1 LKVGSKGT
9 DVKKLQQN
17 LKDLGYNI
25 SVDGVYGKDTKAIV
39 EKFQKEHGLA
49 TDGVAGKNTW
59 EAIAE
64 EKKNINNAPKNT
76 NKLLK
81 VGSKGENVKKLQQD
95 LKDLGYDISVDGV
108 YGGGTKAIVEKFQ
121 KEHGLSIDGVVGTD
135 TSQVIEET
143 KRRWDKIKELD
154 EQEVWENVNVE
165 DKTGDVWN
173 GGAGV
178 TVTAPLFNK
187 RHGYGVYVEMTGT
200 RTYNVKESTN
210 GYTVGITSNGIS
222 ISDPNGT
229 SIGVGTEKSY
239 TVAAKIAQANGLT
252 VKDGTK
258 INMDSSVGL
267 DGLKVSI
274 TAENKEIN
282 GTHTV
287 DKLEFKPGVD
297 KKQLTTATAA
307 VAVAAVAGALTEGIG
322 AEEAYVFTQTIL
334 EEAF

>member
-1 LKVGSKGT
+1 LNPKVGSKGT
-9 DVKKLQQN
+9 EVKKLQQN

-25 SVDGVYGKDTKAIV
+25 SVDGVYGK
-39 EKFQKEHGLA
+39 
-49 TDGVAGKNTW
+49 
-59 EAIAE
+59 
-64 EKKNINNAPKNT
+64 
-76 NKLLK
+76 
-81 VGSKGENVKKLQQD
+81 
-95 LKDLGYDISVDGV
+95 
-108 YGGGTKAIVEKFQ
+108 GTKAIVEQFQ
-121 KEHGLSIDGVVGTD
+121 KEHGLSIGGVVGTD

-187 RHGYGVYVEMTGT
+187 RHGVGVYVEMTGT

-210 GYTVGITSNGIS
+210 GYTVGISNNGMTIYG
-222 ISDPNGT
+222 PKGT
-229 SIGVGTEKSY
+229 SVGRTKEGSY

-258 INMDSSVGL
+258 INMYSSVGSG
-267 DGLKVSI
+267 GLKVAI
-274 TAENKEIN
+274 TAENKEVN

-287 DKLEFKPGVD
+287 DKLEIKPGVD
-297 KKQLTTATAA
+297 KKQLATATAA
-307 VAVAAVAGALTEGIG
+307 VAVAAAVGALTEGIG

-334 EEAF
+334 NEAF